1 MSSIQNQQFSSDA
14 LGYYEVLKVG
24 NYASSQEI
32 KQNYRDFAKVWHPDH
47 NTSDEAKENFQ
58 KISVAYDILKDDN
71 SRLMYDI
78 LCIAYPRDKFPD
90 MFNLKIYKNQKG
102 MEDLDIRAISCWR
115 VIGKINTFKSTKSAE
130 ICNPKEALDLLL
142 KVSTLNW
149 LTGWWSVK
157 SFKDNINALKYNYYS
172 INQNGQENI
181 TLLLHNA
188 VAYYQE
194 NKLEKSYFSAEQ
206 ALDYADDN
214 QKQLIHKWMYML
226 GVNVRRDHDNW
237 NYSILRMIQFV
248 VPVIFLLIFGASFS
262 GDVMTNAEF
271 LKADANKKEITYY
284 QEVKFRSGGRTVD
297 DVVVAKIIN
306 IPVDSD
312 DRSKLFYV
320 TKELNVM
327 HGPDDD
333 FDVMKKLKSRT
344 TVRVTGVSPDEVWY
358 RVMLDNG
365 DMGFVRKEFLK
376 QGIGRDIPEDSKIYT
391 GTR

>member
-1 MSSIQNQQFSSDA
+1 MSSVQNKQFGYDA

-58 KISVAYDILKDDN
+58 KIAVAYDVLKDDN
-71 SRLMYDI
+71 TRLMYDL
-78 LCIAYPRDKFPD
+78 LCMAYPREKFPD

-102 MEDLDIRAISCWR
+102 IEDLDIRAISCWH
-115 VIGKINTFKSTKSAE
+115 VIGKINTFKSTKTDE

-142 KVSTLNW
+142 KISIINW
-149 LTGWWSVK
+149 LAGWWSLK
-157 SFKDNINALKYNYYS
+157 SFSKNIEALKYNYNCV
-172 INQNGQENI
+172 NQNSQENL

-194 NKLEKSYFSAEQ
+194 KKLEKSYFSAEQ
-206 ALDYADDN
+206 ALEYAN
-214 QKQLIHKWMYML
+214 ESQKQLINKWMYML
-226 GVNVRRDHDNW
+226 GVNVRRDNDNW
-237 NYSILRMIQFV
+237 NYPILKIIQLVF
-248 VPVIFLLIFGASFS
+248 PAIFILMLGTFFA

-344 TVRVTGVSPDEVWY
+344 TVRVTGVTPDDVWY

-365 DMGFVRKEFLK
+365 DMGFVRQEFMK
-376 QGIGRDIPEDSKIYT
+376 SGIGKEIPEDSKIYT
-391 GTR
+391 GIR